1 MDPTNSCS
9 LMHRNRL
16 QHLVTVI
23 YQNGHIKTV
32 RAIIVLVHVVV
43 VEVVSVLINN
53 YIYLF
58 IILGSVERNGRISC
72 M

>member
-1 MDPTNSCS
+1 
-9 LMHRNRL
+9 MHRNRL

-32 RAIIVLVHVVV
+32 RGVTVLVHVVV
-43 VEVVSVLINN
+43 DVVSVLINN

-58 IILGSVERNGRISC
+58 IIPGSVERNGHISC